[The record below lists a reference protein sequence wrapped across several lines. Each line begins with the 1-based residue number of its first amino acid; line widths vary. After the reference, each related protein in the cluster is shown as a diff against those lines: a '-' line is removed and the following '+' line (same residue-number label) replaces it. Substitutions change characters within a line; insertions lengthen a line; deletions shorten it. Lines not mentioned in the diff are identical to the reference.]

1 MIHFNQEKLDSLHK
15 IFKINLINS
24 CSGYKP
30 ANLIATVSKKGVEN
44 VAIFSSVVHVGSN
57 PPIL

>member
-1 MIHFNQEKLDSLHK
+1 MIHFNQEKLDSLHN

-44 VAIFSSVVHVGSN
+44 VAIFSSVFT
-57 PPIL
+57 